1 LGATTVE
8 SNDIQISCHEAC
20 SNAMEHAYR
29 FREATIDVNAEFDGA
44 EVLVTIA
51 DSGGW
56 REQRDSDR
64 GRGLD
69 LIRALMDSVEVE
81 PGEEGTVVR
90 MRKRLSVPVAP
101 PAATASA
108 APGSSPM

>member
-1 LGATTVE
+1 
-8 SNDIQISCHEAC
+8 
-20 SNAMEHAYR
+20 M
-29 FREATIDVNAEFDGA
+29 NAEFDGS

-56 REQRDSDR
+56 REKRDSDR

-81 PGEEGTVVR
+81 PASDGTVVR
-90 MRKRLSVPVAP
+90 MRKRLAEPVGPPGGLSVAER
-101 PAATASA
+101 A
-108 APGSSPM
+108 G